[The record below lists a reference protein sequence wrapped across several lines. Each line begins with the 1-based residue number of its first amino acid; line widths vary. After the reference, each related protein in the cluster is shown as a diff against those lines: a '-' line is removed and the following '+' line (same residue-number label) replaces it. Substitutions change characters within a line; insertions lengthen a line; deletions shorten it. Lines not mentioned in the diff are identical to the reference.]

1 MNLTKK
7 VGVYLCTA
15 AMVFSLNVKS
25 NAWVKETI
33 QVLGMTFEAMFGT
46 FILHS
51 EITQKFKN
59 NNNADLVWGI
69 IFGGVLDLDFFQRF
83 HSLVFGDDNS
93 KTKKT
98 DNKELN
104 KKNEKKVE
112 NA

>member
-7 VGVYLCTA
+7 IGSYLCTA

-25 NAWVKETI
+25 NAWVKEAI
-33 QVLGMTFEAMFGT
+33 QVLGMTFEAIFGT
-46 FILHS
+46 FVLCY
-51 EITQKFKN
+51 EITQKFKKN
-59 NNNADLVWGI
+59 DNVGLVCGI
-69 IFGGVLDLDFFQRF
+69 IFGGVFDLDSLQRF
-83 HSLVFGDDNS
+83 HSLVFGDSNS
-93 KTKKT
+93 KTEKT